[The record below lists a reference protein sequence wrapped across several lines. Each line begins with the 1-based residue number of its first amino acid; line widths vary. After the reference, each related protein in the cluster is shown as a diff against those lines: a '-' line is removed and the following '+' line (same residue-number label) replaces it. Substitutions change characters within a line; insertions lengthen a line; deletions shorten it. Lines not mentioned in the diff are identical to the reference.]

1 MDLNYEQAVVYI
13 ADLYKGQDSPKAL
26 DYESQSETREY
37 DPIIEDDIARLFKVF
52 LHAIQPK
59 NILEIGM
66 SIGFSTTILANVAKV
81 YGGRVT
87 TLELNP
93 DVANHARRHFAREG
107 VEDVIDI
114 QIGNAV
120 DILPTL
126 DDAGFD
132 VVFQDSSKRLYPAML
147 QDCLRVLR
155 KGGLLLVDD
164 TLWPAMLPIE
174 EWDKS
179 RKGLHKFNKQL
190 GLENVESTVVTIG
203 EGCTVAI
210 KL

>member
-1 MDLNYEQAVVYI
+1 M
-13 ADLYKGQDSPKAL
+13 
-26 DYESQSETREY
+26 
-37 DPIIEDDIARLFKVF
+37 
-52 LHAIQPK
+52 
-59 NILEIGM
+59 
-66 SIGFSTTILANVAKV
+66 
-81 YGGRVT
+81 
-87 TLELNP
+87 
-93 DVANHARRHFAREG
+93 
-107 VEDVIDI
+107 IDI

-179 RKGLHKFNKQL
+179 RKGIHKFNKQL
-190 GLENVESTVVTIG
+190 VLENVESTVVTIG

>member
-1 MDLNYEQAVVYI
+1 MELDLKKAIEYI
-13 ADLYKGQDSPKAL
+13 EIIYSSQDEPKML
-26 DYESQSETREY
+26 DYICRVSRNDFQPTI
-37 DPIIEDDIARLFKVF
+37 DDDIARLFKV
-52 LHAIQPK
+52 LIHLKQPK
-59 NILEIGM
+59 HILEIGT
-66 SIGFSTTILANVAKV
+66 SIGFSTTILAKVAKV
-81 YGGRVT
+81 YGGKVT

-93 DVANHARRHFAREG
+93 EVANHARRHFAREG

-126 DDAGFD
+126 DDASFD

-179 RKGLHKFNKQL
+179 RKGIHKFNKQL
-190 GLENVESTVVTIG
+190 VLENVESTVVTIG